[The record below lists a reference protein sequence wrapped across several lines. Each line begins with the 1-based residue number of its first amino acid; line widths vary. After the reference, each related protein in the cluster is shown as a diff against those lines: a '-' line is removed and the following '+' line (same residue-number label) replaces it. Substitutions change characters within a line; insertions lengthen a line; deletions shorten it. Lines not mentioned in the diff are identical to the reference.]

1 MQRVYASKT
10 ETVDRAMEMV
20 VELGFTSPGA
30 SQAEKLSSVIAFAES
45 RLSDEVSLNER
56 IRAYDEIA
64 RDTERSEAI
73 RASVLDGARHGL
85 I

>member
-10 ETVDRAMEMV
+10 ETVERAMEMV
-20 VELGFTSPGA
+20 VELGLTAPRA
-30 SQAEKLSSVIAFAES
+30 SQAEKLSSVITFAES
-45 RLSDEVSLNER
+45 KLSDEVSLKER